1 MTFRIALSGLNAAT
15 ADLNVTANNIANV
28 NTPGFKRSRAEFS
41 DLFAVSPYGLA
52 HNEIGAGVKVSRV
65 SQQFAQGNIDFTD
78 NSLDMAISGEGFFTL
93 SRNGAHVYS
102 RAGNFS
108 VDRDGYVV
116 NNSGDRLQ
124 AFPTATGTPGAPPT
138 FNTGALGDLRLS
150 IADAPPS
157 PTANVTVGTN
167 LPANATAP
175 TVTPFSAT
183 NAQSY
188 NQSTSIS
195 VYDSLGVEHTA
206 TFYYVKTANPNEWQ
220 MYATVDGT
228 AVGGANTLQYDA
240 SGKLTAP
247 AGGTLAPGAFTPTNG
262 ASPMNLTL
270 DLSSSTQFGSS
281 FSVNRLTQDG
291 YATGQLSGVDV
302 SDEGVVMARYTNGQA
317 VALGQVALTNFSN
330 PQGLQQLGDTAWAE
344 TYDSGQ
350 PLLGAAGTSAF
361 GKVQSGALEA
371 SNVDLTEQ
379 LVNMITAQ
387 RDFQANAQM
396 ISTADQVTQTII
408 NIR

>member
-52 HNEIGAGVKVSRV
+52 KNEIGAGVKVSGI

-108 VDRDGYVV
+108 VDRNGYVV
-116 NNSGDRLQ
+116 NNTGDRLQ
-124 AFPTATGTPGAPPT
+124 AFPAVPGLPGAAPT
-138 FNTGALGDLRLS
+138 FNTGALGDLHLS
-150 IADAPPS
+150 VADAPPS
-157 PTANVTVGTN
+157 ATQNATVGTN

-188 NQSTSIS
+188 NQSTSMS
-195 VYDSLGVEHTA
+195 FYDSLGVEHTA

-220 MYATVDGT
+220 MYSTVDGT
-228 AVGGANTLQYDA
+228 AVGGANTLQYDT
-240 SGKLTAP
+240 SGALIAP
-247 AGGTLAPGAFTPTNG
+247 AGGTLALPAYAPTNG
-262 ASPMNLTL
+262 AAPMPGGAHRLRQPTRPAAARRHHLGRNL
-270 DLSSSTQFGSS
+270 
-281 FSVNRLTQDG
+281 RLRPALARRRRHVGVRKGAVRRAGGVQRRPDR
-291 YATGQLSGVDV
+291 ATGQHDHRA
-302 SDEGVVMARYTNGQA
+302 ARLPGERADDFDGRPGHPDHHQHP
-317 VALGQVALTNFSN
+317 LTPAT
-330 PQGLQQLGDTAWAE
+330 PQRKGIPSWTK
-344 TYDSGQ
+344 
-350 PLLGAAGTSAF
+350 AF
-361 GKVQSGALEA
+361 MS
-371 SNVDLTEQ
+371 
-379 LVNMITAQ
+379 
-387 RDFQANAQM
+387 R
-396 ISTADQVTQTII
+396 
-408 NIR
+408 